1 MIPFNRPHYGPKTI
15 DYLKESIKS
24 NHIQGDGVFT
34 QKVQNFFEENDF
46 KETEIKPE
54 LLKKF
59 SSKGYLIKGI
69 TYSLQLASARIPNMN
84 LFKDV

>member
-1 MIPFNRPHYGPKTI
+1 MLSEIIRRCQPKGTKNLI
-15 DYLKESIKS
+15 GEFIISGRNDAA
-24 NHIQGDGVFT
+24 
-34 QKVQNFFEENDF
+34 QNFFEENDF

-69 TYSLQLASARIPNMN
+69 TYSLALANARIPNMN